1 MARERIAGH
10 VAFMG
15 FASDDW
21 SLRRHQASRQADG
34 QAMILVFEMLWVGTQ
49 HAPGNSATIQAIAS
63 GFPDQVV
70 RVFAEPSHLAELRT
84 DPDLVAHANVGFA
97 PIAIHPAHRGKTHLV
112 AWGRFRQELATLR
125 RGLAQAQKGEKC
137 LLMLI
142 SATPTA
148 IFAASLLA
156 RLHPGR
162 IGVQVGL
169 HGNLNDAFGWRP
181 RNPLTRAFDLRRA
194 LTARHPR
201 RLRFLVLEQGIS
213 DTLARLLPQAAART
227 DVLELPI
234 NVAETANQ
242 RVPVFAPPIR
252 IGLVGLATAAK
263 GTELFLDIAREMTAR
278 FPGKVSFHHVGRL
291 TPGADPAPFA
301 VLADP
306 PSTEHLSRADFTA
319 RLAALHYVFLPI
331 REGYYNLSASGAL
344 LDAMT
349 WAKPVIAR
357 ALPIVTPHFRRFGDI
372 GILCESDAEMR
383 TAVATI
389 LTDMDATRYAHQVE
403 AMQALRAARTPA
415 ALAGPYRALIVREYP
430 GLLTPP
436 TSRGPRA

>member
-1 MARERIAGH
+1 
-10 VAFMG
+10 
-15 FASDDW
+15 
-21 SLRRHQASRQADG
+21 
-34 QAMILVFEMLWVGTQ
+34 MILVFEMLWVGTQ
-49 HAPGNSATIQAIAS
+49 HAPGNSATIQAIAR
-63 GFPDQVV
+63 GFPEQVV
-70 RVFAEPSHLAELRT
+70 RVFADPTHLTELRN
-84 DPDLVAHANVGFA
+84 DPALTACANVGFA
-97 PIAIHPAHRGKTHLV
+97 PIALHPAHRGKTHLV

-125 RGLAQAQKGEKC
+125 HGLAQVPNGENC

-148 IFAASLLA
+148 IFAATLLA

-162 IGVQVGL
+162 VGVQVGL

-181 RNPLTRAFDLRRA
+181 RNPLTRAFDLRSA
-194 LTARHPR
+194 LTARHPK
-201 RLRFLVLEQGIS
+201 RLRFMVLEQGIR
-213 DTLARLLPQAAART
+213 DTLANLLPAAAART

-234 NVAETANQ
+234 NVAELTGQ
-242 RVPVFAPPIR
+242 RTPEFAPPIR

-263 GTELFLDIAREMTAR
+263 GTELFLDIAREMMAR
-278 FPGKVSFHHVGRL
+278 FPGKVAFHHVGRL
-291 TPGADPAPFA
+291 TPGADPAPFE
-301 VLADP
+301 VLAAP

-372 GILCESDAEMR
+372 GYLCDTDAAMR
-383 TAVATI
+383 TAVETI
-389 LTDMDATRYAHQVE
+389 LTGMDADRYARQVA

-415 ALAGPYRALIVREYP
+415 ALAGTYREMIAREFP
-430 GLLTPP
+430 ALLTPAP
-436 TSRGPRA
+436 ARRSGCPRPA

>member
-1 MARERIAGH
+1 
-10 VAFMG
+10 
-15 FASDDW
+15 
-21 SLRRHQASRQADG
+21 
-34 QAMILVFEMLWVGTQ
+34 MILVFEMLWVGTQ
-49 HAPGNSATIQAIAS
+49 HAPGNSATIQAIAR
-63 GFPDQVV
+63 GFPEQTV
-70 RVFAEPSHLAELRT
+70 RVFADPTHLAELRA
-84 DPDLVAHANVGFA
+84 DPALTACGNVDFA
-97 PIAIHPAHRGKTHLV
+97 PIALHPAHRGKTHLV
-112 AWGRFRQELATLR
+112 AWGRFRQEFATLR
-125 RGLAQAQKGEKC
+125 HGLTQVRRGENC

-162 IGVQVGL
+162 VGVQVGL

-181 RNPLTRAFDLRRA
+181 RNPLIRAFNLRSA

-201 RLRFLVLEQGIS
+201 LLRFMVLEQGIR
-213 DTLARLLPQAAART
+213 DTLATLLPKAATRT

-234 NVAETANQ
+234 NVAEVAGQ
-242 RVPVFAPPIR
+242 QAPIFAQPIR

-263 GTELFLDIAREMTAR
+263 GTALFLDIAREMTAR
-278 FPGKVSFHHVGRL
+278 FPGRVTFHHVGRL
-291 TPGADPAPFA
+291 TPEADPAPFA
-301 VLADP
+301 VLAEP
-306 PSTEHLSRADFTA
+306 PSTEHLPRAEFTA

-331 REGYYNLSASGAL
+331 SEQYYNLSASGAL

-372 GILCESDAEMR
+372 GYLCDSDAAMR
-383 TAVATI
+383 TAVETI
-389 LTDMDATRYAHQVE
+389 LTNMDADRYSRQVA

-415 ALAGPYRALIVREYP
+415 ALAATYRALVEQEYP
-430 GLLTPP
+430 GLLT
-436 TSRGPRA
+436 

>member
-1 MARERIAGH
+1 
-10 VAFMG
+10 
-15 FASDDW
+15 
-21 SLRRHQASRQADG
+21 
-34 QAMILVFEMLWVGTQ
+34 MILVFEMLWVGTQ
-49 HAPGNSATIQAIAS
+49 HAPGNSATIQAIA
-63 GFPDQVV
+63 GAWPEQVV
-70 RVFAEPSHLAELRT
+70 RVLADPTHLAELRN
-84 DPDLVAHANVGFA
+84 DPELTACGNVQFA
-97 PIAIHPAHRGKTHLV
+97 PIAIHPAHRGKTHIV
-112 AWGRFRQELATLR
+112 AWGRFRQEFSTLR
-125 RGLAQAQKGEKC
+125 HGLAQVPNAEKC

-162 IGVQVGL
+162 VGVQVGL

-181 RNPLTRAFDLRRA
+181 RNPLTRAFDLRSA

-201 RLRFLVLEQGIS
+201 RLRFMVLEQGIR
-213 DTLARLLPQAAART
+213 DTLASLLPAAASRT

-234 NVAETANQ
+234 NVAEVAGQ
-242 RVPVFAPPIR
+242 RTPDFAPPIR

-263 GTELFLDIAREMTAR
+263 GTELFLDIAREMTAH
-278 FPGKVSFHHVGRL
+278 FPGKVTFHHVGRL
-291 TPGADPAPFA
+291 TPDANPAPFA

-306 PSTEHLSRADFTA
+306 PSTAHLSRAQFTA

-357 ALPIVTPHFRRFGDI
+357 ALPVVAPHFRRFGDI
-372 GILCESDAEMR
+372 GYLCDSDAGMR
-383 TAVATI
+383 AAVETI
-389 LTDMDATRYAHQVE
+389 LTEMDADRYARQVA

-415 ALAGPYRALIVREYP
+415 ALAGTYRALIEREYP
-430 GLLTPP
+430 GLLT
-436 TSRGPRA
+436 

>member
-1 MARERIAGH
+1 
-10 VAFMG
+10 
-15 FASDDW
+15 
-21 SLRRHQASRQADG
+21 
-34 QAMILVFEMLWVGTQ
+34 MILVFEMLWVGTQ
-49 HAPGNSATIQAIAS
+49 HAPGNSATIQAIAR
-63 GFPDQVV
+63 GFPDHAV
-70 RVFAEPSHLAELRT
+70 RVFADPSHLVELRT
-84 DPDLVAHANVGFA
+84 DPDLTACASVSFA

-112 AWGRFRQELATLR
+112 AWGRFRREFATLR
-125 RGLAQAQKGEKC
+125 HGLKQVPRGERC

-148 IFAASLLA
+148 VFAASLLA

-194 LTARHPR
+194 LTAHHPK
-201 RLRFLVLEQGIS
+201 RLRFMVLEHGIR
-213 DTLARLLPQAAART
+213 DTLAMLLPRAAART

-234 NVAETANQ
+234 NVAELADQPT
-242 RVPVFAPPIR
+242 PEFTPPIC

-263 GTELFLDIAREMTAR
+263 GTDLFLDLAREMTAR
-278 FPGKVSFHHVGRL
+278 FPGKVTFHHVGRL
-291 TPGADPAPFA
+291 TPDADPAPFA

-306 PSTEHLSRADFTA
+306 PSTAHLSRADFTV

-349 WAKPVIAR
+349 WAKPIITR
-357 ALPIVTPHFRRFGDI
+357 ALPIITPHFQRFGDI
-372 GILCESDAEMR
+372 GYLCDSDAAMR
-383 TAVATI
+383 TAVETI
-389 LTDMDATRYAHQVE
+389 LIDMDADRYARQVA

-415 ALAGPYRALIVREYP
+415 ALAGTYRAMIEREYP
-430 GLLTPP
+430 GLLTAR
-436 TSRGPRA
+436 SVG

>member
-1 MARERIAGH
+1 
-10 VAFMG
+10 
-15 FASDDW
+15 
-21 SLRRHQASRQADG
+21 
-34 QAMILVFEMLWVGTQ
+34 MILVFEMLWVGTQ
-49 HAPGNSATIQAIAS
+49 HAPGNSATIQAIAR
-63 GFPDQVV
+63 GFPDQMV
-70 RVFAEPSHLAELRT
+70 RVFADPTHLAELCA
-84 DPDLVAHANVGFA
+84 DPALTACGNVDFA
-97 PIAIHPAHRGKTHLV
+97 PITLHPAHRGKTHRV

-125 RGLAQAQKGEKC
+125 HGLAQVRRGENC

-181 RNPLTRAFDLRRA
+181 RNPLIRAFNLYSA

-201 RLRFLVLEQGIS
+201 VLRFMVLEQGIR
-213 DTLARLLPQAAART
+213 DTLTTLLPKAATRT

-234 NVAETANQ
+234 NVAEVAGQ
-242 RVPVFAPPIR
+242 QAPIFAQPIR

-263 GTELFLDIAREMTAR
+263 GTALFLDIACEMTAR
-278 FPGKVSFHHVGRL
+278 FPGRVTFHHVGRL
-291 TPGADPAPFA
+291 TPEADPAPFA
-301 VLADP
+301 VLAEP
-306 PSTEHLSRADFTA
+306 PSTEHLPRAEFTA

-331 REGYYNLSASGAL
+331 SEQYYNLSASGAL

-357 ALPIVTPHFRRFGDI
+357 ALPIVTPHFHRFGDI
-372 GILCESDAEMR
+372 GYLCDSDAAMR
-383 TAVATI
+383 TAVETI
-389 LTDMDATRYAHQVE
+389 LTSMDADRYAQQVT
-403 AMQALRAARTPA
+403 AMQALRAARTPT
-415 ALAGPYRALIVREYP
+415 ALAGTYRALIEQEYP
-430 GLLTPP
+430 GLLT
-436 TSRGPRA
+436 

>member
-1 MARERIAGH
+1 
-10 VAFMG
+10 
-15 FASDDW
+15 
-21 SLRRHQASRQADG
+21 
-34 QAMILVFEMLWVGTQ
+34 MILVFEMLWVGTQ
-49 HAPGNSATIQAIAS
+49 HAPGNSATIQAIAR
-63 GFPDQVV
+63 GFPDQAV
-70 RVFAEPSHLAELRT
+70 RVFADATHLAELRT
-84 DPDLVAHANVGFA
+84 DPDLADCTNVDFA
-97 PIAIHPAHRGKTHLV
+97 PIALHPDHRGKTHIV
-112 AWGRFRQELATLR
+112 SWRRFQQELATLR
-125 RGLAQAQKGEKC
+125 HGLKQAPKSENC

-148 IFAASLLA
+148 IFAASLLV
-156 RLHPGR
+156 RLNPER
-162 IGVQVGL
+162 IGVQAGL

-181 RNPLTRAFDLRRA
+181 RNPLTRAFDLRSA

-201 RLRFLVLEQGIS
+201 LLRFLVLEAGIR
-213 DTLARLLPQAAART
+213 DTLAHLLPQAAART

-234 NVAETANQ
+234 NVAELTGQ
-242 RVPVFAPPIR
+242 RDPEFAPPIR

-263 GTELFLDIAREMTAR
+263 GTDLFLDIARDMTAR

-306 PSTEHLSRADFTA
+306 PSTAHLSRAEFTA

-357 ALPIVTPHFRRFGDI
+357 ALPIVTPHFQRFGDI
-372 GILCESDAEMR
+372 GILCNSDAEMR
-383 TAVATI
+383 TAVETI
-389 LTDMDATRYAHQVE
+389 VTEMDADRYARQVA

-415 ALAGPYRALIVREYP
+415 ALAGTYRTLVDREYP
-430 GLLTPP
+430 GLLA
-436 TSRGPRA
+436 RAM

>member
-1 MARERIAGH
+1 
-10 VAFMG
+10 
-15 FASDDW
+15 
-21 SLRRHQASRQADG
+21 
-34 QAMILVFEMLWVGTQ
+34 MILVFEMLWVGTQ
-49 HAPGNSATIQAIAS
+49 HAPGNSATIQAIAR
-63 GFPDQVV
+63 GFPDQPV
-70 RVFAEPSHLAELRT
+70 RVFADPSHLAELRT
-84 DPDLVAHANVGFA
+84 DPDLTACANVGFA
-97 PIAIHPAHRGKTHLV
+97 PIAIHPTHRGKTHLV
-112 AWGRFRQELATLR
+112 AWGRFRQELSALWHGLKQVP
-125 RGLAQAQKGEKC
+125 RGERC

-148 IFAASLLA
+148 IFAASLLV

-194 LTARHPR
+194 LTARHPK
-201 RLRFLVLEQGIS
+201 RLRFMVLEQGIR
-213 DTLARLLPQAAART
+213 DTLATLLPAAAART

-234 NVAETANQ
+234 NVAELADQ
-242 RVPVFAPPIR
+242 PAPGFAPPIR

-263 GTELFLDIAREMTAR
+263 GTDLFLDLAREMTAR
-278 FPGKVSFHHVGRL
+278 FPGKVTFHHVGRL
-291 TPGADPAPFA
+291 TPDADPAPFA

-306 PSTEHLSRADFTA
+306 PSTAHLSRAEFTA

-349 WAKPVIAR
+349 WAKPVITR
-357 ALPIVTPHFRRFGDI
+357 ALPIITPHFQRFGDI
-372 GILCESDAEMR
+372 GYLCDSDAAMR

-389 LTDMDATRYAHQVE
+389 LIDLDADRYARQVA

-415 ALAGPYRALIVREYP
+415 ALAGTYRAMIEREYP
-430 GLLTPP
+430 GLLTAR
-436 TSRGPRA
+436 SEG

>member
-1 MARERIAGH
+1 
-10 VAFMG
+10 
-15 FASDDW
+15 
-21 SLRRHQASRQADG
+21 
-34 QAMILVFEMLWVGTQ
+34 MILVFEMLWVGTQ
-49 HAPGNSATIQAIAS
+49 HAPGNSATIQAIAR
-63 GFPDQVV
+63 GFPDQAVL
-70 RVFAEPSHLAELRT
+70 VFAEPSHLAELRT
-84 DPDLVAHANVGFA
+84 DPDLASCTNVDFA
-97 PIAIHPAHRGKTHLV
+97 PIAIHPAHRGKTHIV

-125 RGLAQAQKGEKC
+125 HGLRQVPKREKC

-156 RLHPGR
+156 RLYPGR
-162 IGVQVGL
+162 VGVQAGL

-181 RNPLTRAFDLRRA
+181 RNPLTRAFDLRSA

-201 RLRFLVLEQGIS
+201 PVRFLVLEQGIR
-213 DTLARLLPQAAART
+213 DELARLLPRAAART

-234 NVAETANQ
+234 NVAELAGQ
-242 RVPVFAPPIR
+242 RSPDFAPPIR

-263 GTELFLDIAREMTAR
+263 GTDLFLDIAREMTAR

-306 PSTEHLSRADFTA
+306 PSTAHLSRNEFTA

-357 ALPIVTPHFRRFGDI
+357 GLPIVTPHFRRFGDI
-372 GILCESDAEMR
+372 GVLCESDAEMR
-383 TAVATI
+383 TAVEKIVTE
-389 LTDMDATRYAHQVE
+389 MDAGRYARQVA

-415 ALAGPYRALIVREYP
+415 ALAGTYRALVELGYP
-430 GLLTPP
+430 GLLT
-436 TSRGPRA
+436 RVA

>member
-1 MARERIAGH
+1 
-10 VAFMG
+10 
-15 FASDDW
+15 
-21 SLRRHQASRQADG
+21 
-34 QAMILVFEMLWVGTQ
+34 MILVFEMLWVGTQ
-49 HAPGNSATIQAIAS
+49 HAPGNSATIQAFAR
-63 GFPDQVV
+63 GFPDQAV
-70 RVFAEPSHLAELRT
+70 RIFADPSHLAELRA
-84 DPDLVAHANVGFA
+84 DPDLTSCANIDFA
-97 PIAIHPAHRGKTHLV
+97 PIEIHPVNRGKTHIV
-112 AWGRFRQELATLR
+112 DWGRFRQELATLR
-125 RGLAQAQKGEKC
+125 HGLKQAPAHEPC

-194 LTARHPR
+194 LTARHPK
-201 RLRFLVLEQGIS
+201 RLRFMVLEQGIR
-213 DTLARLLPQAAART
+213 DTLATLLPAAAART

-234 NVAETANQ
+234 NIAEVANQ
-242 RVPVFAPPIR
+242 YVPAFTPPIR
-252 IGLVGLATAAK
+252 IGLVGLATQAK
-263 GTELFLDIAREMTAR
+263 GTDLFLDIAREMTTR
-278 FPGKVSFHHVGRL
+278 FPGKVTFHHVGRL
-291 TPGADPAPFA
+291 TPDADPAPFA

-306 PSTEHLSRADFTA
+306 PSTAHLSRAEFTA

-357 ALPIVTPHFRRFGDI
+357 ALPIVTPHFRRFGDL
-372 GILCESDAEMR
+372 GYLCDSDAGMR
-383 TAVATI
+383 TAVETI
-389 LTDMDATRYAHQVE
+389 LTDMDADRYARQVA
-403 AMQALRAARTPA
+403 AMQALRDARTPA
-415 ALAGPYRALIVREYP
+415 ALAGTYRALVEREYP
-430 GLLTPP
+430 GLLIARP
-436 TSRGPRA
+436 T